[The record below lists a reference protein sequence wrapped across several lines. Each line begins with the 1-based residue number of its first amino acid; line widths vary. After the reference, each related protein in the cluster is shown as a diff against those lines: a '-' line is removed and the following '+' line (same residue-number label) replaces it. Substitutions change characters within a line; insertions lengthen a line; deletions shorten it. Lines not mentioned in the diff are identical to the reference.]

1 MSNKKP
7 KYSKPRYEVR
17 EYLGKFEHW
26 LLVMRG
32 RNTFLAYDR
41 LLERLLSMYPKYVG
55 WEQFTSIDIADY
67 EAARIRQGVS
77 SYSLMMELRMF
88 FYFWKWL
95 IEDCGATC
103 WNPARAYRNWRYDP
117 KLRTKRDLCLA
128 DIDRLLE
135 HLVSVKDKRTVLEI
149 MAGGKVPSGKARKS
163 IIDAAIKA
171 EIPGFSMRQL
181 KSTFVSRL
189 AKDVVQRYCEQVLNA
204 LPVETESDSNSFA
217 AIKLPTLDEGTSV
230 TDGYDYTT
238 TVSGVNQE

>member
-1 MSNKKP
+1 MPNKKP

-41 LLERLLSMYPKYVG
+41 ILERLLAMYPKYVG

-67 EAARIRQGVS
+67 EAHRIKHNIS
-77 SYSLMMELRMF
+77 SYSIMMELRMF
-88 FYFWKWL
+88 FYFWRWL

-103 WNPARAYRNWRYDP
+103 HNPARAYRNWRYDP

-135 HLVSVKDKRTVLEI
+135 QLVSTKDKRQVLET
-149 MAGGKVPSGKARKS
+149 MAGGKVASGKARRS
-163 IIDAAIKA
+163 ILDAAQRA

-189 AKDVVQRYCEQVLNA
+189 AKDVVQRYCKQILDT
-204 LPVETESDSNSFA
+204 LPVEPQLDCNSLGT
-217 AIKLPTLDEGTSV
+217 IELPTSDEGTPVGNSNDDL
-230 TDGYDYTT
+230 TP
-238 TVSGVNQE
+238 VSGVNQE